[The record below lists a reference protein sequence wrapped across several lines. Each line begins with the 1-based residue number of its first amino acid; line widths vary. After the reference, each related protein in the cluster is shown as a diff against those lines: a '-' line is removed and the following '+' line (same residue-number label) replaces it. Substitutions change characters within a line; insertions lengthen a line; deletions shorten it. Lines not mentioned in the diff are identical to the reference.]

1 MNNICNFNFFI
12 GVTNYYFFLRLKR
25 NDIKIKNIFHKF
37 ENQSAGKGFVLGS
50 KKYFPKINIVGICD
64 YFINYQFSFS
74 RIPLKYEVLNNLVP
88 IKNMLVNKLY
98 LKDFSSHY
106 KNFKVNFD
114 TFRYKKYKF
123 IKSQKIKRANK
134 TFNITVFLPIQQD
147 ESIKILDQ
155 IKKLKFE
162 KQSKFKYHFYL
173 KFHPNFSIDFKR
185 KYSNLSDN
193 NIFICEKNFEETMKR
208 SNLSIIG
215 ASTTSIESILF
226 YVPVLCPINSFF
238 IYDSPLI
245 NLVPKKLYSMYF
257 NNDDLKRKIELYA
270 ELLSNKKHIKLLE
283 IAFSKA
289 KKKIIKDL

>member
-1 MNNICNFNFFI
+1 
-12 GVTNYYFFLRLKR
+12 
-25 NDIKIKNIFHKF
+25 
-37 ENQSAGKGFVLGS
+37 
-50 KKYFPKINIVGICD
+50 
-64 YFINYQFSFS
+64 
-74 RIPLKYEVLNNLVP
+74 
-88 IKNMLVNKLY
+88 
-98 LKDFSSHY
+98 
-106 KNFKVNFD
+106 
-114 TFRYKKYKF
+114 
-123 IKSQKIKRANK
+123 
-134 TFNITVFLPIQQD
+134 
-147 ESIKILDQ
+147 
-155 IKKLKFE
+155 
-162 KQSKFKYHFYL
+162 
-173 KFHPNFSIDFKR
+173 
-185 KYSNLSDN
+185 
-193 NIFICEKNFEETMKR
+193 MKR